1 MKTGLFA
8 WRYVAVTAL
17 CGMAAFSAVSG
28 TVETTPAARMELRA
42 RAEIRNRDPGIFGDY
57 WWANRFL
64 NHREQIARLNGRT
77 VDVVLVG
84 DSIMHYWEW
93 RHLAKWSALTNG
105 RTVLNLGYAGD
116 RTQHVLWRIEH
127 GELDGYKAKNVV
139 LMIGTNNNSSDDTD
153 PANVAKAIELII
165 ARIREKQPGAHV
177 ILHPIF
183 PRGVSADSKRHA
195 AARARNDRT
204 NVLLKE
210 FAAAHPEVTWVD
222 FNDKLVDSTGWVP
235 RTIMADEIHPT
246 DVGYDLWLEALL
258 PHLRDDR
265 VPLADPFILYEKGT
279 YYAYGTHSR
288 VGITV
293 ATSTDLVHWK
303 MDQGRSKDGL
313 ALHMDDSFGKKFF
326 WAPEVYRVG
335 GRYVMYYSAET
346 HVCAATAD
354 SPLGPFRQAEKKPI
368 LERRGIDNSL
378 FIDDDGRAWMVY
390 VHFDKGNVVW
400 LAEMEKDGLH
410 AKPGTARMVLRAEKG
425 WEMMNPRCSVTEG
438 PFIVKIDGT
447 YVLTYS
453 ANDYR
458 DRDYAV
464 GVATARSLDGPWTRY
479 AGNPILR
486 RRFGLV
492 GVGHHSLFKDAD
504 GKWRIVFHAH
514 NDGGKDAIH
523 PRRMY
528 IAGIDF
534 KTVDGVPVPVV
545 DDNLIRCVV
554 TP

>member
-1 MKTGLFA
+1 MNECERKEKRMRIGRIG

-17 CGMAAFSAVSG
+17 CGMAALGAVSG
-28 TVETTPAARMELRA
+28 TVDTTPA
-42 RAEIRNRDPGIFGDY
+42 
-57 WWANRFL
+57 
-64 NHREQIARLNGRT
+64 
-77 VDVVLVG
+77 
-84 DSIMHYWEW
+84 
-93 RHLAKWSALTNG
+93 
-105 RTVLNLGYAGD
+105 
-116 RTQHVLWRIEH
+116 
-127 GELDGYKAKNVV
+127 
-139 LMIGTNNNSSDDTD
+139 
-153 PANVAKAIELII
+153 
-165 ARIREKQPGAHV
+165 
-177 ILHPIF
+177 
-183 PRGVSADSKRHA
+183 
-195 AARARNDRT
+195 
-204 NVLLKE
+204 
-210 FAAAHPEVTWVD
+210 
-222 FNDKLVDSTGWVP
+222 
-235 RTIMADEIHPT
+235 
-246 DVGYDLWLEALL
+246 
-258 PHLRDDR
+258 DDR

-368 LERRGIDNSL
+368 LERGGIDNSL
-378 FIDDDGRAWMVY
+378 FIDDDGRVWMVY
-390 VHFDKGNVVW
+390 VHFDRGNVVW
-400 LAEMEKDGLH
+400 LTEMEKGGLH

-464 GVATARSLDGPWTRY
+464 GVATARSLEGPWTKY

-514 NDGGKDAIH
+514 NGGGKDTIH
-523 PRRMY
+523 PRCMY

-545 DDNLIRCVV
+545 DDNLIRCVS
-554 TP
+554 TH

>member
-1 MKTGLFA
+1 MKTIRIVPYCIA
-8 WRYVAVTAL
+8 IAVA
-17 CGMAAFSAVSG
+17 CGMTAFGAGQTPVESTAVAKMDSQ
-28 TVETTPAARMELRA
+28 TKDTT
-42 RAEIRNRDPGIFGDY
+42 RDPGIFGSY
-57 WWANRFL
+57 RWANRFL
-64 NHREQIARLNGRT
+64 SRHQLVEKQRGKT
-77 VDVVLVG
+77 VDLVLVG
-84 DSIMHYWEW
+84 DSIMHFWEW
-93 RHLAKWSALTNG
+93 KHPASWAKLTQG
-105 RTVLNLGYAGD
+105 RTVLNLGYGGD
-116 RTQHVLWRIEH
+116 RTQNVLWRIAH
-127 GELDGYKAKNVV
+127 GELDGYKAKNIV

-165 ARIREKQPGAHV
+165 ARIREKQPGAQV

-210 FAAAHPEVTWVD
+210 FATAHPEVTWVD

-235 RTIMADEIHPT
+235 RTIMADQIHPT
-246 DVGYDLWLEALL
+246 DAGYDLWLEALL

-378 FIDDDGRAWMVY
+378 FVDDDGRAWMVY

-400 LAEMEKDGLH
+400 LTEMEKDGLH

-464 GVATARSLDGPWTRY
+464 GVATARSLEGPWTKY

-514 NDGGKDAIH
+514 NGGGKDAIH

-554 TP
+554 VP

>member
-1 MKTGLFA
+1 MRIERMG

-17 CGMAAFSAVSG
+17 CGMAALGAVSG
-28 TVETTPAARMELRA
+28 TVETT
-42 RAEIRNRDPGIFGDY
+42 
-57 WWANRFL
+57 
-64 NHREQIARLNGRT
+64 
-77 VDVVLVG
+77 
-84 DSIMHYWEW
+84 
-93 RHLAKWSALTNG
+93 LA
-105 RTVLNLGYAGD
+105 
-116 RTQHVLWRIEH
+116 
-127 GELDGYKAKNVV
+127 
-139 LMIGTNNNSSDDTD
+139 
-153 PANVAKAIELII
+153 
-165 ARIREKQPGAHV
+165 
-177 ILHPIF
+177 
-183 PRGVSADSKRHA
+183 
-195 AARARNDRT
+195 
-204 NVLLKE
+204 
-210 FAAAHPEVTWVD
+210 
-222 FNDKLVDSTGWVP
+222 
-235 RTIMADEIHPT
+235 
-246 DVGYDLWLEALL
+246 
-258 PHLRDDR
+258 DDR

-293 ATSTDLVHWK
+293 AMSTDLVHWK

-354 SPLGPFRQAEKKPI
+354 SPLGPFRQAEKNPI

-400 LAEMEKDGLH
+400 LTEMEKDGLH

-464 GVATARSLDGPWTRY
+464 GVATARSLEGPWTKY

-514 NDGGKDAIH
+514 TGGGKDAIH

-534 KTVDGVPVPVV
+534 KTEDGVPVPVV
-545 DDNLIRCVV
+545 DDNLIRCVD
-554 TP
+554 TH

>member
-1 MKTGLFA
+1 MKTGRIV
-8 WRYVAVTAL
+8 WRYVAVSAL
-17 CGMAAFSAVSG
+17 CGMAALGAVSG
-28 TVETTPAARMELRA
+28 TVETTPSARMELRA
-42 RAEIRNRDPGIFGDY
+42 RAETRNRDPGIFGDY

-64 NHREQIARLNGRT
+64 KHREQAECLKGRT

-165 ARIREKQPGAHV
+165 ARIREKQPGAQI

-183 PRGVSADSKRHA
+183 PRGVSVDSKRHV
-195 AARARNDRT
+195 AARARNDRA

-210 FAAAHPEVTWVD
+210 FATAHPEVTWVD

-246 DVGYDLWLEALL
+246 DAGYDLWLEALL
-258 PHLRDDR
+258 PHLRNER

-368 LERRGIDNSL
+368 LERGGIDNSL

-390 VHFDKGNVVW
+390 VHFDKGNVIW
-400 LAEMEKDGLH
+400 LTEMEKDGLH

-464 GVATARSLDGPWTRY
+464 GVATARSLEGPWTKY

-514 NDGGKDAIH
+514 NDDGKDAIQ

-534 KTVDGVPVPVV
+534 KRVDGVPVPVV

-554 TP
+554 VP

>member
-1 MKTGLFA
+1 MM
-8 WRYVAVTAL
+8 AL
-17 CGMAAFSAVSG
+17 GSISG

-64 NHREQIARLNGRT
+64 NHREQVARFLNHREQVARLNGRP

-127 GELDGYKAKNVV
+127 GELDGFEARNVV

-165 ARIREKQPGAHV
+165 ARIREKQSGAQV
-177 ILHPIF
+177 ILHPVF

-210 FAAAHPEVTWVD
+210 FATAHPEVTWVD

-235 RTIMADEIHPT
+235 RAIMADQIHPT
-246 DVGYDLWLEALL
+246 DAGYDLWLEALL

-293 ATSTDLVHWK
+293 A
-303 MDQGRSKDGL
+303 
-313 ALHMDDSFGKKFF
+313 GKKFF

-368 LERRGIDNSL
+368 LERGGIDNSL

-400 LAEMEKDGLH
+400 LTEMEKDGLH

-464 GVATARSLDGPWTRY
+464 GVATARSLDGPWTKY

-545 DDNLIRCVV
+545 DDNLIRCVH
-554 TP
+554 